1 MEGSGM
7 NGIRVAFIT
16 LAVLVTPIIAW
27 AQPPGTLP
35 PGLVPPPSSTF
46 NDLACAPSIAFAPP
60 DDRLRIRGS
69 LDTYVKQMMGPPDT
83 LIVNAGLQQGLQV
96 GQQFYVRRLFRGL
109 GALGPD
115 RSHPLSVHTAAWI
128 KLIGV
133 GPTSS
138 TASITHACGDGILV
152 DDYLEPYAPPLVAAT
167 QTDGAPQFEHLGH
180 IMMGD
185 LARLTASPGELTTID
200 RGSDHGIVNGQRFSV
215 YRNNLAAGV
224 LVEIGTA
231 VAVSVS
237 PASTTVQVLTVRDA
251 IMQNDLVAIRR

>member
-1 MEGSGM
+1 MK
-7 NGIRVAFIT
+7 GIRVALT
-16 LAVLVTPIIAW
+16 LAVLVTPIMAE
-27 AQPPGTLP
+27 AQPPGTTQ
-35 PGLVPPPSSTF
+35 PGLVPPPSWNF
-46 NDLACAPSIAFAPP
+46 NDLACAPRVAFAPP

-69 LDTYVKQMMGPPDT
+69 VDTFVKQMMGPPDT

-96 GQQFYVRRLFRGL
+96 GQEFYVRRLFRGL

-115 RSHPLSVHTAAWI
+115 RNHPLSVHTAAWI

-138 TASITHACGDGILV
+138 TASITHACADGILV
-152 DDYLEPYAPPLVAAT
+152 DDYLEPYAPPLVAAK

-185 LARLTASPGELTTID
+185 IAKVAVGTGELTTID

-215 YRNNLAAGV
+215 YRNNVAAGV
-224 LVEIGTA
+224 LVEIGT
-231 VAVSVS
+231 VIAVSVS
-237 PASTTVQVLTVRDA
+237 PESTTVQVLSVRDA